1 MNERIAFIGF
11 GEAGQTI
18 SRGLLGEARPAI
30 RTYDILFD
38 DPANRGTLK
47 RAAEALGV
55 GVARDH
61 ADAVR
66 GAELVF
72 LAVTAA
78 SSLEAARSCLPVL
91 SKGQLFLD
99 VNSVSPRRKIETAAL
114 VAPSGAAY
122 VDVAVMAPVAP
133 YLHKVPC
140 LIGGPGAAAL
150 APRAAALGMK
160 MEFVSPEV
168 GQASA
173 IKMFRSIVVK
183 GMEAILVESMTASAE
198 YGVEARVLASL
209 EETFPGID
217 WEKLSGYM
225 IERVVSH
232 GKRRAAEMREVAETL
247 ESIGLE
253 PTMATA
259 TAACQQRVADLGV
272 KERLGGRKTED
283 RAELIGLIREALEA
297 LPRIADPPRTP
308 STKRKSRAYSGRSK
322 S

>member
-1 MNERIAFIGF
+1 MTERIAFIGF

-18 SRGLLGEARPAI
+18 SRGLLAEAKPSI
-30 RTYDILFD
+30 RAYDILLD
-38 DPANRGTLK
+38 DPANGGKLK
-47 RAAEALGV
+47 QAAQSLGV
-55 GVARDH
+55 GIARDH

-66 GAELVF
+66 GADLVF
-72 LAVTAA
+72 LAVTAS
-78 SSLEAARSCLPVL
+78 SSLEAARSCLTGL
-91 SKGQLFLD
+91 RADQLFLD
-99 VNSVSPRRKIETAAL
+99 INSVSPRRKIETAAL
-114 VAPSGAAY
+114 VAPTGAAY

-160 MEFVSPEV
+160 MDPVSGEV

-183 GMEAILVESMTASAE
+183 GMEAILLESMLASSE
-198 YGVEARVLASL
+198 YQVEARVLASL
-209 EETFPGID
+209 KETFPGID

-247 ESIGLE
+247 EGIGLE
-253 PTMATA
+253 PIMAAA
-259 TAACQQRVADLGV
+259 TAARQQWIADLGV
-272 KERLGGRKTED
+272 KERLKGRKAED
-283 RAELIGLIREALEA
+283 RAELVRAIREAL
-297 LPRIADPPRTP
+297 
-308 STKRKSRAYSGRSK
+308 GR
-322 S
+322 

>member
-1 MNERIAFIGF
+1 MSERIAFIGF

-18 SRGLLGEARPAI
+18 SRGLLGDSKPAI
-30 RTYDILFD
+30 RTYDILFGQ
-38 DPANRGTLK
+38 PGGAPLE
-47 RAAEALGV
+47 AAARSLGV
-55 GVARDH
+55 APARDH

-66 GAELVF
+66 GADLVF
-72 LAVTAA
+72 LAVTAS
-78 SSLEAARSCLPVL
+78 SSLQAAKSCLPGL

-99 VNSVSPRRKIETAAL
+99 VNSVSPQRKIETAAL
-114 VAPSGAAY
+114 VAPTGAAY

-160 MEFVSPEV
+160 MELVSDKV

-183 GMEAILVESMTASAE
+183 GLEAILVESMTASSE

-209 EETFPGID
+209 QETFPGID

-232 GKRRAAEMREVAETL
+232 GARRAAEMREVAATL
-247 ESIGLE
+247 EGIGLE
-253 PTMATA
+253 PTMA
-259 TAACQQRVADLGV
+259 AASAVRQQWIADLGV
-272 KERLGGRKTED
+272 KERLNGRKTED
-283 RAELIGLIREALEA
+283 RAELVRAIREAMG
-297 LPRIADPPRTP
+297 
-308 STKRKSRAYSGRSK
+308 K
-322 S
+322 